1 MTREDLKTIITVIAA
16 EVFSINKEII
26 NNEDLMRGDIEEWD
40 SLGHIKFFL
49 ALEKK
54 LKIKF
59 STEDIFKLDSVKK
72 IIDKSS
78 ELFL

>member
-1 MTREDLKTIITVIAA
+1 MNREDLKAIIISIVSD
-16 EVFSINKEII
+16 VFSVNKELV

-59 STEDIFKLDSVKK
+59 STEDILKLDSVRK
-72 IIDKSS
+72 ITDRSL
-78 ELFL
+78 ELFS